1 MSDHS
6 VLPSE
11 LAGECGAS
19 MECTRDEKATLG
31 ATDVVLQWNCSNGIC
46 SASMECTRDEKAT
59 LGATDVVLTESEAS
73 CLDCEMPSTTR

>member
-11 LAGECGAS
+11 LAGECG
-19 MECTRDEKATLG
+19 
-31 ATDVVLQWNCSNGIC
+31 
-46 SASMECTRDEKAT
+46 ASMECTRDEKAT